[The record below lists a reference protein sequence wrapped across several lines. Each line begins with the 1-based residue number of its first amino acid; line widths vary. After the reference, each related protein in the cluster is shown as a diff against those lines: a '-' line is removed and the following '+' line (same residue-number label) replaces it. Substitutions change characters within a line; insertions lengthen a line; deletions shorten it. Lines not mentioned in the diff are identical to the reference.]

1 MEIPSNSYHE
11 NQKILR
17 SSLCLLIGWAFYWTV
32 SADKVYAFE
41 IYNKRSQVIAEES
54 KIAYIIWKD
63 WISNKGLAMSISC
76 NKLWKLLID
85 KDLSTS
91 YLRKATN
98 IAPNTMTKLRKHEDD
113 FLTVLCRIC
122 EALDAD
128 IGDVMEF
135 TLEREGVD

>member
-1 MEIPSNSYHE
+1 MAGILYEKIGFQTKVQPCQFHAINYE
-11 NQKILR
+11 NCSQ
-17 SSLCLLIGWAFYWTV
+17 
-32 SADKVYAFE
+32 
-41 IYNKRSQVIAEES
+41 NK
-54 KIAYIIWKD
+54 
-63 WISNKGLAMSISC
+63 N
-76 NKLWKLLID
+76 
-85 KDLSTS
+85 LSTS

-98 IAPNTMTKLRKHEDD
+98 IAPNTMTKLQKHEDD

>member
-17 SSLCLLIGWAFYWTV
+17 SSLCLLIGWTFYWTV

-41 IYNKRSQVIAEES
+41 IYNGSSQVIAEES

-63 WISNKGLAMSISC
+63 WISN

-85 KDLSTS
+85 KNLSTS